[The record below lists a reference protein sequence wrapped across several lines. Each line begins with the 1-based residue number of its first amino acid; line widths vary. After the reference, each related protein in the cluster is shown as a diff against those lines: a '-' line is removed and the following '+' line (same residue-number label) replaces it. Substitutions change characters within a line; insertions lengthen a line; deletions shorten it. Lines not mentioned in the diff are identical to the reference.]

1 MELESIL
8 SDGDKDGFI
17 KNSKRAVFIQCVGSR
32 CKDEGY
38 SGCSRYCCPTSVKQA
53 IELKEK
59 GIDSTV
65 LYRDMRMVSRGAEE
79 YYREAR
85 KKGILFLRYDLD
97 HPLKFNGNKKIESI
111 SYEDTLLSREVC
123 VPADLVILAVG
134 MVNEK
139 EHSEALRLLTKVPR
153 GDDGFLLE
161 RHPELG
167 PVETCI
173 DGVFLCGTIQA
184 PKDISDSLTQ
194 ASAAAAKAGELLNKD
209 ILYIE
214 PTVCEV
220 NPDLCRAC
228 GTCVDICE
236 YHAPGMEVQ
245 PDGKEVAQINKAL
258 CKGCGTCAVWCPTN
272 SITARHFTDNQ
283 IGAMITALF
292 EDYHV

>member
-1 MELESIL
+1 
-8 SDGDKDGFI
+8 
-17 KNSKRAVFIQCVGSR
+17 
-32 CKDEGY
+32 
-38 SGCSRYCCPTSVKQA
+38 
-53 IELKEK
+53 
-59 GIDSTV
+59 
-65 LYRDMRMVSRGAEE
+65 
-79 YYREAR
+79 
-85 KKGILFLRYDLD
+85 
-97 HPLKFNGNKKIESI
+97 
-111 SYEDTLLSREVC
+111 
-123 VPADLVILAVG
+123 

-139 EHSEALRLLTKVPR
+139 DHSEALRQLTKVPR
-153 GDDGFLLE
+153 GDDGFFLE

-184 PKDISDSLTQ
+184 PKDISDTLTQ

-209 ILYIE
+209 KLYIE
-214 PTVCEV
+214 PTVSEV

-236 YHAPGMEVQ
+236 YHAPGLGIQ
-245 PDGKEVAQINKAL
+245 PDGREVAQINKAL

-292 EDYHV
+292 EDYHL